1 MKAVQSIFRSLETT
15 EKAKKNKK
23 LLGHHT
29 HNRAVKETQSL

>member
-15 EKAKKNKK
+15 EKATKKK